1 MTLIDITTLFALI
14 PWTLYL
20 LYFGVFELHKIL
32 GGSFILFVSYP
43 FIIFVQIKYKEYR
56 ASFWILILT
65 LVGLTAVNH
74 MYYYLSVHPL
84 HLGLEGFVIFY
95 GAILGTILV
104 LVNSGYLGSCDGFVK
119 WDNRLNNVAYNKYVK
134 FCGTFGALCW
144 AIAVLILPF
153 IWSHADKYTLSIK
166 TGIGCIIVF
175 GTIMLI
181 TTNNVETY
189 ELEYFA
195 KPIKRIELGIDKAK
209 KYLYIGIIIVVLNS
223 VLMEMSRRQWLL
235 WGETMTA
242 LVMHILLQFRFSN
255 IVFLPRPVNII
266 DPGTYHL
273 PTLQNKNATAV
284 ALLAL
289 LLYIVMLIIML

>member
-1 MTLIDITTLFALI
+1 
-14 PWTLYL
+14 
-20 LYFGVFELHKIL
+20 
-32 GGSFILFVSYP
+32 
-43 FIIFVQIKYKEYR
+43 
-56 ASFWILILT
+56 
-65 LVGLTAVNH
+65 
-74 MYYYLSVHPL
+74 
-84 HLGLEGFVIFY
+84 
-95 GAILGTILV
+95 
-104 LVNSGYLGSCDGFVK
+104 
-119 WDNRLNNVAYNKYVK
+119 
-134 FCGTFGALCW
+134 
-144 AIAVLILPF
+144 
-153 IWSHADKYTLSIK
+153 
-166 TGIGCIIVF
+166 
-175 GTIMLI
+175 MLI